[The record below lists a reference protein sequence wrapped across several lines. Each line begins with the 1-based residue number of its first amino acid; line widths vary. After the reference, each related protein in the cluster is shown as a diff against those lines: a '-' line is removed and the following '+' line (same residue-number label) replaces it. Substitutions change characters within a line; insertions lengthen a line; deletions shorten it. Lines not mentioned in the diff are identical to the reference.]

1 MSIFYNNSTEISS
14 PQETC
19 LFQESLELGKPR
31 AVASYHAFNSSPSLQ
46 FTNLGSFLPYRMLPS
61 NVVDIL
67 LFTRL
72 LGEQSWKINPRLN
85 SHTEGENVLLILCQ
99 MVCWAIIQQ
108 ILHIFPI
115 KYSQRNF
122 LWRDG
127 LHQLIFPSLKSVHS
141 MYLVVINILCEF
153 CWGVFKSWIN
163 GPIKISCILLHYSA

>member
-1 MSIFYNNSTEISS
+1 MTQVQGDRHTSRRYGSYSGLKASCSVVTSIFYNNSTEISS

-46 FTNLGSFLPYRMLPS
+46 FTNLGSFLPYGMLPS

-67 LFTRL
+67 LFIRL
-72 LGEQSWKINPRLN
+72 PGEQSWKINPRLN

-108 ILHIFPI
+108 ILHTFPI

-141 MYLVVINILCEF
+141 LYLVTCD
-153 CWGVFKSWIN
+153 
-163 GPIKISCILLHYSA
+163 